1 MVIQLSPQAEEL
13 LRQIT
18 TEDQSRTADE
28 VIEDALRLLGE
39 QRRHERLSTAVH
51 KGFASLD
58 RGEGAILTPELRA
71 QMRQNARR
79 KAADVEWQPDSD
91 VCS

>member
-18 TEDQSRTADE
+18 AEDQSRTADE
-28 VIEDALRLLGE
+28 VIEEALRLLGE
-39 QRRHERLSTAVH
+39 QRRHERLSAAVD

-71 QMRQNARR
+71 RMRQNARR
-79 KAADVEWQPDSD
+79 KAADAGWQPDSD

>member
-18 TEDQSRTADE
+18 ADDQSRTADE
-28 VIEDALRLLGE
+28 VIEEALRSLGE
-39 QRRHERLSTAVH
+39 QRRHERLSAAVH

-58 RGEGAILTPELRA
+58 RGEGVSLTPELRA
-71 QMRQNARR
+71 QLRQNARR
-79 KAADVEWQPDSD
+79 KAADARWQPDSD
-91 VCS
+91 RCP